1 MNKIRVIPCLDVA
14 DGRVVKGVNFINLR
28 DAGDPVELARAYVGQ
43 GADEL
48 VFLDVTATSE
58 GRETTYEMVKK
69 TAVNVTIPFTVGGG
83 VRSVEDAQK
92 MIASGANKVGV
103 SSAAVAN
110 PELIHEIATAIGK
123 ESLVI
128 AIDVKRNEITQSGY
142 SVVTHGGKK
151 DTGKDAIEWV
161 KEVQDKGAGEILLTS
176 LDSDGTQSGFDRLL
190 LKKVTSTVKIP
201 VIASGG
207 AGELRHF
214 VEAVES
220 GASAVLAASVFHN
233 GTFNVAEV
241 KKALVDSGF
250 EVL

>member
-1 MNKIRVIPCLDVA
+1 MNTVRVIPCLDVA

-58 GRETTYEMVKK
+58 GRETTYEMVKQ

-83 VRSVEDAQK
+83 VRSVADAQK

-103 SSAAVAN
+103 SSAAVSN
-110 PELIHEIATAIGK
+110 PGLIHELATAIGK

-128 AIDVKRNEITQSGY
+128 AIDVKKSELTQSGY

-176 LDSDGTQSGFDRLL
+176 MDTDGTQDGFDRLL
-190 LKKVTSTVKIP
+190 LNKVTSAVTIP

-233 GTFNVAEV
+233 GTFNVSEV
-241 KKALVDSGF
+241 KKALVDAGF
-250 EVL
+250 DVL